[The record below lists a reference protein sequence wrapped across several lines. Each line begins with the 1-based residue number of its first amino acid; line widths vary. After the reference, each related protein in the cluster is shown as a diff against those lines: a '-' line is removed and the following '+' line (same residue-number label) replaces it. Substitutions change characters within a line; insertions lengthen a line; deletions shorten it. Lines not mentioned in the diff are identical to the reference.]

1 MSNTSFASIP
11 DIYKSVG
18 DLLPDLVSTYYYLHA
33 HPELSMQEVTTS
45 KKVSELLRSY
55 GYQVTTNVG
64 KTGVVGIL
72 ENGLGPVVM
81 LRADMD
87 ALPIKEETRL
97 PYASDEVAT
106 DWEGNVVPVMHA
118 CGHDIHM
125 TCVIGASRLMANI
138 RADWKGTLIVVFQ
151 PAEETSEG
159 ARAMIDD
166 GLFSRFPR
174 PDVILGQHVINTP
187 AGSINVP
194 SGAATSA
201 GDSLQIRLI
210 GRGSHGAMPENA
222 IDPIVM
228 AASLILRLQTIVSRE
243 VPADEPAIISIGSLH
258 AGTRENIIP
267 DEAILKINVR
277 TYNNKIRKQVIESI
291 ERIARAEAAASGAE
305 FPPVITTINHFPLV
319 LNESA
324 ATQKVVEAF
333 RRHLPAE
340 SIHQLKPTKMSDD
353 FGEFSDASG
362 VPAVYW
368 FIGSTEPEVYAQAEV
383 ENKLADLPTNHN
395 PKFAPLIDPTI
406 KLGVQTMVIGA
417 LAWLARDDIQV

>member
-1 MSNTSFASIP
+1 MSNTSFSSLP
-11 DIYKSVG
+11 DIHKKVG
-18 DLLPDLVSTYYYLHA
+18 DLLPELAGIYTDLHA
-33 HPELSMQEVTTS
+33 HPELSMQEVATS
-45 KKVSELLRSY
+45 KKVSDLLRSF
-55 GYQVTTNVG
+55 GYEVTTGVG

-72 ENGLGPVVM
+72 ENGEGPVVM

-87 ALPIKEETRL
+87 ALPIKEETDL
-97 PYASDEVAT
+97 PYASNKVGT
-106 DWEGNVVPVMHA
+106 DREGNVVPVMHA
-118 CGHDIHM
+118 CGHDMHM

-138 RADWKGTLIVVFQ
+138 RADWKGTLITVFQ

-166 GLFSRFPR
+166 GFFSRFPR
-174 PDVILGQHVINTP
+174 PDVILGQHIINTP

-277 TYNNKIRKQVIESI
+277 TYNHKIRKQVLESI
-291 ERIARAEAAASGAE
+291 ERIVRAEAAASGAE
-305 FPPVITTINHFPLV
+305 FPPEITTINHFPLV
-319 LNESA
+319 LNEASA
-324 ATQKVVEAF
+324 TLKIVEAF
-333 RRHLPAE
+333 SRHFPRDSVRQA
-340 SIHQLKPTKMSDD
+340 KPTKMSDD

-368 FIGSTEPEVYAQAEV
+368 FIGSNEPEVYAQAEA

-395 PKFAPLIDPTI
+395 PKFAPLINPTI
-406 KLGVQTMVIGA
+406 NLGVQTMVIGA
-417 LAWLARDDIQV
+417 LAWLA

>member
-1 MSNTSFASIP
+1 MQNTSFASIP
-11 DIYKSVG
+11 DIHKKVG
-18 DLLPDLVSTYYYLHA
+18 DLLLDLAGIYTDLHA
-33 HPELSMQEVTTS
+33 HPELSMHEVATA

-55 GYQVTTNVG
+55 GYEVTTGVG

-72 ENGLGPVVM
+72 ENGGGPVVM

-87 ALPIKEETRL
+87 ALPIKEETHL
-97 PYASDEVAT
+97 SYASSEVAT
-106 DWEGNVVPVMHA
+106 DRNGETVPVMHA
-118 CGHDIHM
+118 CGHDMHM
-125 TCVIGASRLMANI
+125 TCVIGASRLMADI
-138 RADWKGTLIVVFQ
+138 RADWKGTLIVVLQ

-166 GLFSRFPR
+166 GFFSRFPR

-194 SGAATSA
+194 SGPATSA
-201 GDSLQIRLI
+201 GDSLQIRLT

-228 AASLILRLQTIVSRE
+228 AASVILRLQTIVSRE
-243 VPADEPAIISIGSLH
+243 IPADEPAIISIGSLH

-267 DEAILKINVR
+267 DEAVLKINVR
-277 TYNNKIRKQVIESI
+277 TYSHKIRKQVLEAI
-291 ERIARAEAAASGAE
+291 ERIVRAEAAASGAE
-305 FPPVITTINHFPLV
+305 IPPEITTINHFPLV
-319 LNESA
+319 QNESA
-324 ATQKVVEAF
+324 ATQKIVESF
-333 RRHLPAE
+333 RRYLPAE
-340 SIHQLKPTKMSDD
+340 SVRQLKPTKMSDD

-368 FIGSTEPEVYAQAEV
+368 FIGSTEPEVYAQAEA

-395 PKFAPLIDPTI
+395 PKFAPLVNPTI

-417 LAWLARDDIQV
+417 LSWLA